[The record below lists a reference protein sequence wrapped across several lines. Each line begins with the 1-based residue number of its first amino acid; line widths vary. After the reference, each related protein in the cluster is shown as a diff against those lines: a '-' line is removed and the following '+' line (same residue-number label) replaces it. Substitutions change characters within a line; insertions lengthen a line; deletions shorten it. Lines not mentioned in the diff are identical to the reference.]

1 MPTNTPPPPP
11 SGTAVPV
18 TDYDALAAQTG
29 GIPNA
34 PDGTAAVPVN
44 YDALAAQHGGQ
55 TFTDVKPI
63 QTFTDVMPIPPPPD
77 GGKAIPIK
85 EYEAAQQKQND
96 YTAEQKRESQ
106 TRMMLLSGL
115 PGGKAGEDWSNNDK
129 YEYGFGKAVGTV
141 AAPATAGAVLA
152 PEIATVLQA
161 AAKAHP
167 LAAAIIKKGL
177 EGAGFA
183 AGMKWLNVMGNK

>member
-11 SGTAVPV
+11 PSGTAIAVP
-18 TDYDALAAQTG
+18 DYDALAAQTG

-34 PDGTAAVPVN
+34 PDGTGAVPVN
-44 YDALAAQHGGQ
+44 YDALAAQHGGSE
-55 TFTDVKPI
+55 
-63 QTFTDVMPIPPPPD
+63 IPPPPD

-85 EYEAAQQKQND
+85 EYEAEQQKEND

-106 TRMMLLSGL
+106 SRMMLLSGL
-115 PGGKAGEDWSNNDK
+115 PGGKAGEDWSSNDK
-129 YEYGFGKAVGTV
+129 YEYGFGKAVGHV
-141 AAPATAGAVLA
+141 SAVATAGAVLTPA
-152 PEIATVLQA
+152 IATALQV

-183 AGMKWLNVMGNK
+183 AGVKWFHLLGKE